1 MKVFL
6 DTNILLRCTIPEIPQ
21 YPAVRRAVDLLLSRS
36 DELWVSGQVLRE
48 YGSVITRPQTFM
60 TNLTAASAARQI
72 RNVRDS
78 FNVALETQPSIDRLL
93 HLMDTYS
100 MGGKQIHDANIVATM
115 LDYKITHLFTL
126 NTADFERFSSQIT
139 LISLDQF
146 LP

>member
-1 MKVFL
+1 MIREFS
-6 DTNILLRCTIPEIPQ
+6 E
-21 YPAVRRAVDLLLSRS
+21 
-36 DELWVSGQVLRE
+36 VL
-48 YGSVITRPQTFM
+48 TRPQATIGPA
-60 TNLTAASAARQI
+60 TPADVAQR
-72 RNVRDS
+72 VRTLMPGFKLAHDS
-78 FNVALETQPSIDRLL
+78 LNSIHQLL
-93 HLMDTYS
+93 HLMDTYP